1 MESCALPMEAPREVT
16 TLWPVACSYRGI
28 SWSLAAEKPPEVT
41 TRISSAAAVEG
52 VAAPR
57 ARPRPRLRAPP
68 SSAPRVRRRRVD
80 GTEDC
85 RGVERMAVMV
95 CLLVFYGW
103 GIAAEAAEA
112 AKASEGDQ
120 SAGIFLSRVMR
131 PPLGCSAAVN
141 WPRFSRVAGAGGWP
155 WLRGVVRPS

>member
-85 RGVERMAVMV
+85 RGGE
-95 CLLVFYGW
+95 
-103 GIAAEAAEA
+103 
-112 AKASEGDQ
+112 
-120 SAGIFLSRVMR
+120 
-131 PPLGCSAAVN
+131 
-141 WPRFSRVAGAGGWP
+141 RVAGDRESTRLNSSQPVISYAG
-155 WLRGVVRPS
+155 LFLKK